1 MENQEQQV
9 EQQVEQPAQPE
20 LGIADLQNLKT
31 LVEMAIR
38 RGAYGPNEISSVG
51 AVYDRV
57 SAFLNAVAPAPT
69 AESAPEGEQTQ
80 EQAAQ

>member
-38 RGAYGPNEISSVG
+38 RGAYSPNEISSVG

-57 SAFLNAVAPAPT
+57 AAFLNAVAPVPT
-69 AESAPEGEQTQ
+69 PEGEQAQ